1 MATKPQNPLRI
12 VLFGAGNVASQ
23 LGKSLVA
30 IGHGVVQVVGR
41 SEENA
46 KKLAGELQCDFSTD
60 VNRVDR
66 SADMFILA
74 VPDSVI
80 ADIVK
85 EIGPLQGLIVHT
97 SGSTPME
104 VLSAVSPRHGVF
116 YPFQTF
122 SKHRDINL
130 RDVPF
135 CIEAD
140 NANDFAVLS
149 ELAKSLGG
157 NPVEMDSRQ
166 RQMLHLAGV
175 FSCNFVNHMLAIS
188 QMLAEENEFDFK
200 LLKPLVVE
208 TIEKALAGNPL
219 DAQTGPAVRGDSET
233 IKKHVALLSRIDDD
247 LRDLYLALSTS
258 ILNLKQSY
266 E

>member
-1 MATKPQNPLRI
+1 MATKPQNTPRI

-30 IGHGVVQVVGR
+30 NGHNVVQLVGR
-41 SEENA
+41 SHENA
-46 KKLAGELQCDFSTD
+46 AKLASILQCEFTTD
-60 VNRVDR
+60 VNQVDR
-66 SADMFILA
+66 SADLYILA
-74 VPDSVI
+74 VSDLVI
-80 ADIVK
+80 A
-85 EIGPLQGLIVHT
+85 EIAKDLKPWHGLVVHT
-97 SGSTPME
+97 SGSTPIE
-104 VLSAVSPRHGVF
+104 VLTPVGPRHGVF

-130 RDVPF
+130 HDVPF
-135 CIEAD
+135 CIEAAD
-140 NANDFAVLS
+140 PNDLGILSDMANSV
-149 ELAKSLGG
+149 GG
-157 NPVEMDSRQ
+157 KPIEMISKQ
-166 RQMLHLAGV
+166 RQILHLAGV

-188 QMLAEENEFDFK
+188 QMLAEENDFDFK
-200 LLKPLVVE
+200 LLQPLVVE
-208 TIEKALAGNPL
+208 TIEKALKGDPL
-219 DAQTGPAVRGDSET
+219 NAQTGPAVRGDSET